1 MENKPVNLCKVTLTV
16 SRIPKEVVFDVSK
29 TIGSERVNTWHITH
43 MEAGNDKQMGKI
55 MCKIMPK
62 PLVITKSNLYQVNP
76 YFAQDETV
84 CSTWCFPEELERAKD
99 ACLEKMEE
107 IVHNRIA
114 RAAEMSAVF
123 QEYKSKVGK

>member
-16 SRIPKEVVFDVSK
+16 SRIPKEVVFDVFK
-29 TIGSERVNTWHITH
+29 TIGTEKVNTWHITH
-43 MEAGNDKQMGKI
+43 MEVGNVGGKDKQ

-76 YFAQDETV
+76 YFGQDETI

-99 ACLEKMEE
+99 ACIEKMER
-107 IVHNRIA
+107 IIHNRIA
-114 RAAEMSAVF
+114 RAAEMCEVF
-123 QEYKSKVGK
+123 QEYKSKVAK

>member
-1 MENKPVNLCKVTLTV
+1 MENKPVNLCRVTLTV
-16 SRIPKEVVFDVSK
+16 SRIPKEVVFDVFK

-43 MEAGNDKQMGKI
+43 EEVGDNKQ

-76 YFAQDETV
+76 SFGQDETV

-99 ACLEKMEE
+99 ACMEKMEK
-107 IVHNRIA
+107 IVHNRIM

-123 QEYKSKVGK
+123 QEYKLKNPQK